1 MKVIIIFLLI
11 SLGVFSQEITA
22 YGESILKL
30 DKSPENNQLFARDKN
45 DNADVYISGIFRDDT
60 SWNNLILRVYKDGI
74 LCQELDPEFENEK
87 FNFSSTIKAGL
98 FQYKFELYH
107 QTNNE
112 EKLLFIADNIVC
124 GDAYIITGQS
134 IQMK

>member
-1 MKVIIIFLLI
+1 M
-11 SLGVFSQEITA
+11 
-22 YGESILKL
+22 
-30 DKSPENNQLFARDKN
+30 
-45 DNADVYISGIFRDDT
+45 
-60 SWNNLILRVYKDGI
+60 YKDGI

-134 IQMK
+134 NSHASSQKSTYSSPFCKSFGVKTGYEKYSEKDKNAPQIIIFSKISRR